1 MTSSLRGDD
10 PPAGHSTLAKS
21 ENTLGSGGGRMKD
34 AVKRPCLWL
43 KQIHSARAVCRALA
57 REFFADER
65 RSRIRMDH
73 PSALSKAISDAKTSA
88 ATPMKV
94 MVP

>member
-34 AVKRPCLWL
+34 AGEAAKLT
-43 KQIHSARAVCRALA
+43 SGLA
-57 REFFADER
+57 YGSDKSILPA
-65 RSRIRMDH
+65 
-73 PSALSKAISDAKTSA
+73 PSAECSRVNFSRGSGCSSVTF
-88 ATPMKV
+88 
-94 MVP
+94 